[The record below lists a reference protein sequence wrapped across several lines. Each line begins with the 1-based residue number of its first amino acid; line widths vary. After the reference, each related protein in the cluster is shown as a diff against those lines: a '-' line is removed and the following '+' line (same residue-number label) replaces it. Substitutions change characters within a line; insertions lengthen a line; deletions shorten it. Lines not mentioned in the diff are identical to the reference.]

1 MARTIA
7 PMANATVMRPA
18 DGAENSA
25 APHTE
30 LTSANVPISS
40 ARYFLVLLFIAFSL
54 PHARRAR
61 TARIADQ
68 ISAISR
74 TGPPVEPF
82 TLASPT
88 TRIASDGD
96 SFSMLATFSR
106 PQRPDGSQVLWVL
119 KSFDGP
125 LSSDSVSTARPSTL
139 RSFNSHSASS
149 GETPGKW
156 KVPEASLPVYLAAS
170 PTLALQPDSMATQ
183 QLFGSFLNR
192 FSQVSTSSM
201 PIR

>member
-1 MARTIA
+1 
-7 PMANATVMRPA
+7 MANATVIRPA

-30 LTSANVPISS
+30 LTSANVPMSS
-40 ARYFLVLLFIAFSL
+40 ARYFLELLFIAFSL

-61 TARIADQ
+61 MARIADQ

-74 TGPPVEPF
+74 TGPPVEP
-82 TLASPT
+82 LILGSPT

-96 SFSMLATFSR
+96 NFSRLATFSS

-139 RSFNSHSASS
+139 RSFNSHSARS
-149 GETPGKW
+149 G
-156 KVPEASLPVYLAAS
+156 A
-170 PTLALQPDSMATQ
+170 
-183 QLFGSFLNR
+183 
-192 FSQVSTSSM
+192 
-201 PIR
+201 